1 MTARAGLP
9 GFRRTLAVVLAG
21 ALAAAALAAAEAEVR
36 VEVQVTAEAT
46 GEPVEGA
53 AIYLKFKEERFLRK
67 DKRMEWRV
75 KTNKDGKAVFP
86 PIPEGVVLVQ
96 VIAKGWKTYGEYH
109 TLEGPKQLLEIKL
122 KPPKKWF

>member
-1 MTARAGLP
+1 MTARARLPGLP
-9 GFRRTLAVVLAG
+9 AQLAAVFAG
-21 ALAAAALAAAEAEVR
+21 ALLAAAFVAAEAEVR

-46 GEPVEGA
+46 GAPVEGA

-67 DKRMEWRV
+67 DKKMEWRV
-75 KTNKDGKAVFP
+75 KTNKEGKAVFP

-96 VIAKGWKTYGEYH
+96 VVAKGWKTYGEYH

-122 KPPKKWF
+122 KPPKKWY